1 MDDKRTIICAFA
13 ENASGP
19 GWSNSLVWV
28 IERDGNG
35 RLHQRAIQ
43 PEEQTAEMI
52 ALFQVCAAS
61 NVALTKAVINAEA
74 KKRRSTKAA

>member
-1 MDDKRTIICAFA
+1 MDDVRNIVCAYA

-43 PEEQTAEMI
+43 PEDQTAEMV

-61 NVALTKAVINAEA
+61 HVALTKAVMNADE
-74 KKRRSTKAA
+74 KKRRPRRVA

>member
-1 MDDKRTIICAFA
+1 MDGKREVVCAYA

-19 GWSNSLVWV
+19 GWANSLIWV

-43 PEEQTAEMI
+43 PEEQTPEMET
-52 ALFQVCAAS
+52 LFQVCAAS
-61 NVALTKAVINAEA
+61 HRALTKAVVNAQS
-74 KKRRSTKAA
+74 KPRKPNKAA